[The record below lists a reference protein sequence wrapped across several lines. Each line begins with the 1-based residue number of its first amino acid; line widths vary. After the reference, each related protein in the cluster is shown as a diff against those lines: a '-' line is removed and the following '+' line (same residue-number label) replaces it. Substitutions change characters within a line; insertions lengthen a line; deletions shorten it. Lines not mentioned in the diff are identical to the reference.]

1 MMTGSDRFFCRIDQT
16 LDLCE
21 RALIAI
27 LTIAALALGTMQV
40 TLRYVF
46 ETGFHWNEA
55 VFVLCTVTAMLA
67 AGVRAVREDAHVR
80 VDLVNMLVAKRTARL
95 FDILAYFV
103 SFALCVFYAYCG
115 YLFVK
120 FAKMMDTASPETGLK
135 DWVVYSI
142 MPTMMAAFALRYILK
157 IRDAVLEKSTSDA
170 AAPIDAGDL
179 E

>member
-1 MMTGSDRFFCRIDQT
+1 MMTASDRYFRIIDRV
-16 LDLCE
+16 LDICE
-21 RALIAI
+21 QGLIAS

-40 TLRYVF
+40 FLRYVF

-80 VDLVNMLVAKRTARL
+80 VDLINMLVPKRTAKL

-103 SFALCVFYAYCG
+103 SFSLCVFYAYCG
-115 YLFVK
+115 YLFVS
-120 FAKMMDTASPETGLK
+120 FAKLMDTASPETGFK
-135 DWVVYSI
+135 DWVVFSI

-157 IRDAVLEKSTSDA
+157 IRVAVLEKNTPDA
-170 AAPIDAGDL
+170 AAPIDAGDV